1 MSLMGSLV
9 IFVILWMVIFFMILP
24 LKIKS
29 QLEQQSIT
37 PGTDP
42 GAPSNHQMYR
52 KFIITTAISVF
63 IFAIIYLLS
72 YFEIINLREFFSKL

>member
-42 GAPSNHQMYR
+42 GAPSNPQMYR
-52 KFIITTAISVF
+52 KFIITTAHLCIYICDYLSFV
-63 IFAIIYLLS
+63 IF
-72 YFEIINLREFFSKL
+72 

>member
-1 MSLMGSLV
+1 MLV
-9 IFVILWMVIFFMILP
+9 LVFMMLP

-42 GAPSNHQMYR
+42 GAPSNPQMYR
-52 KFIITTAISVF
+52 KFIITTVISLFV
-63 IFAIIYLLS
+63 FAIIYLLS

>member
-9 IFVILWMVIFFMILP
+9 IFVILWMIIFFMILP

-42 GAPSNHQMYR
+42 GAPSNPQMYR
-52 KFIITTAISVF
+52 KFIITTVISLFV
-63 IFAIIYLLS
+63 FAIIYLLS

>member
-1 MSLMGSLV
+1 MSLMGSVV

-29 QLEQQSIT
+29 QLEQQSIA

-42 GAPSNHQMYR
+42 GAPSNPQMYR

>member
-1 MSLMGSLV
+1 MGSLV

-29 QLEQQSIT
+29 QLEKQTIT
-37 PGTDP
+37 PRKDP
-42 GAPSNHQMYR
+42 GAPSNPQMYR

>member
-1 MSLMGSLV
+1 MSVMGSLV

-42 GAPSNHQMYR
+42 GAPSNPQM
-52 KFIITTAISVF
+52 
-63 IFAIIYLLS
+63 
-72 YFEIINLREFFSKL
+72 

>member
-9 IFVILWMVIFFMILP
+9 IFVILWMIIFFMILP

-29 QLEQQSIT
+29 QLEQHSVI

-42 GAPSNHQMYR
+42 GAPSNPQMYR
-52 KFIITTAISVF
+52 KFIITTIISLFV
-63 IFAIIYLLS
+63 FAIIYLLS